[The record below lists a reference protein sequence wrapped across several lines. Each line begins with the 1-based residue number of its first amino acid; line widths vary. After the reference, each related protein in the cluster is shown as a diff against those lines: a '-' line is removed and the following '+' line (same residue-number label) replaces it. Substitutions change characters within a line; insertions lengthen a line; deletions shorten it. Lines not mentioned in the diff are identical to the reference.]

1 MTFHCYP
8 CKFHTEHAGA
18 YKRHISSK
26 KHTKV
31 METEAKTK
39 AEAIEAAK
47 IASEA
52 VLDEEDEED
61 EDVFDDDMSTEL
73 IIKYYKET
81 IRYLKK
87 QIKMKDVRIDMLE
100 NTTVTNITN
109 NIKVVIND
117 PNLDDRAIG
126 PVYMCVQQAMQKK
139 CLERFSPNMDPDSI
153 PDYSMDDE
161 GNINIQSNNNS

>member
-1 MTFHCYP
+1 MTIYSIMSFHCYP
-8 CKFHTEHAGA
+8 CKFHTEHTGA

-31 METEAKTK
+31 METEMKIKAK
-39 AEAIEAAK
+39 AIEAAK
-47 IASEA
+47 MASEA
-52 VLDEEDEED
+52 VYNEEDEE
-61 EDVFDDDMSTEL
+61 EDDIFDSDLSPDN

-81 IRYLKK
+81 IQDLKK

-117 PNLDDRAIG
+117 PNLDDRSMG
-126 PVYMCVQQAMQKK
+126 QVYMCVQEAMQKK
-139 CLERFSPNMDPDSI
+139 CLNQVCPKVDADSI
-153 PDYSMDDE
+153 SGYSFDDE
-161 GNINIQSNNNS
+161 GN